1 MLKKKNQLYILSDG
15 SCYTDYTLSLKNQR
29 KYYILNQDLNNNT
42 FWMENVHNETLN
54 NKSKLLGFKEKYL
67 NKK

>member
-15 SCYTDYTLSLKNQR
+15 SCFINPMLSLKNQS
-29 KYYILNQDLNNNT
+29 KYFIFNQDFNNNI

-54 NKSKLLGFKEKYL
+54 NKSRLLDFKEKYL

>member
-29 KYYILNQDLNNNT
+29 KYYILSQDLNNNT
-42 FWMENVHNETLN
+42 FWMENVQQETLN
-54 NKSKLLGFKEKYL
+54 NKFRVLDFKEKYT